1 MSMANPNVTKSPPR
15 SVSPWLGSS
24 ASPRSGECAALAPAT
39 TVMSSLAESKL
50 GTYLSVCFS
59 TCIKIKFY
67 HSTIRSLYSG
77 QESWNYGH
85 YANFKRYYLIRADS
99 LCRDDH
105 FQETHKSKGNF
116 HKVIQILILCKFRL
130 NSGSLQLSKCS
141 VKQWPLKQRQ
151 REICSLLSSK
161 HTVSEDRGERT
172 RYVLGKIFYQH
183 QNHFTTVSPHHH
195 SLSTFKH
202 SGFPPG

>member
-1 MSMANPNVTKSPPR
+1 MKNKAEILVKKIAN
-15 SVSPWLGSS
+15 
-24 ASPRSGECAALAPAT
+24 CD
-39 TVMSSLAESKL
+39 
-50 GTYLSVCFS
+50 
-59 TCIKIKFY
+59 
-67 HSTIRSLYSG
+67 
-77 QESWNYGH
+77 
-85 YANFKRYYLIRADS
+85 ANFKRYDLIRADS

-151 REICSLLSSK
+151 REICPCSVPNTLLRRI
-161 HTVSEDRGERT
+161 EGT
-172 RYVLGKIFYQH
+172 RDVFRKIFYLH
-183 QNHFTTVSPHHH
+183 QNISTTFSPRHH

-202 SGFPPG
+202 SGLTPG

>member
-1 MSMANPNVTKSPPR
+1 MYLKNKAEISVKKIAN
-15 SVSPWLGSS
+15 
-24 ASPRSGECAALAPAT
+24 CD
-39 TVMSSLAESKL
+39 
-50 GTYLSVCFS
+50 
-59 TCIKIKFY
+59 
-67 HSTIRSLYSG
+67 
-77 QESWNYGH
+77 
-85 YANFKRYYLIRADS
+85 ANFKRYDLIRADS

-151 REICSLLSSK
+151 REICSLLSPK
-161 HTVSEDRGERT
+161 HIVAEDRGGRT
-172 RYVLGKIFYQH
+172 RDVFRKIFCQH
-183 QNHFTTVSPHHH
+183 QNSSATSELRHH

-202 SGFPPG
+202 SGLPPG

>member
-1 MSMANPNVTKSPPR
+1 MAQ
-15 SVSPWLGSS
+15 
-24 ASPRSGECAALAPAT
+24 APAT
-39 TVMSSLAESKL
+39 TARSSLAESKL

-59 TCIKIKFY
+59 TCIEINFY
-67 HSTIRSLYSG
+67 NSTQIPYIHCTLVKKA
-77 QESWNYGH
+77 ETMDNGH

-99 LCRDDH
+99 LYRDDH

-172 RYVLGKIFYQH
+172 RDVLGKIYQH
-183 QNHFTTVSPHHH
+183 
-195 SLSTFKH
+195 
-202 SGFPPG
+202 